1 MYPVPPKLHADL
13 FLLNIALQLFDGV
26 ATYHGM
32 HLWGEGNPLVREA
45 MPYLGAGVTLLL
57 SKQVACSL
65 LIVLRRLEGKRFA
78 GESLAGIAAVYA
90 IFSFVPWMQRFL
102 SLLSA

>member
-1 MYPVPPKLHADL
+1 MSPSTGRIHEI

-32 HLWGEGNPLVREA
+32 PFWGEGNPVLLTLV
-45 MPYLGAGVTLLL
+45 PYLGAGITLLL
-57 SKQVACSL
+57 CKQIACGCL
-65 LIVLRRLEGKRFA
+65 CILRRLEGRPFVF
-78 GESLAGIAAVYA
+78 ESLAGLAAVYGC
-90 IFSFVPWMQRFL
+90 FSFIPWMSRFL